1 MFSRQVII
9 QRWSIVWRIVINM
22 IWLLVYYESRSLR
35 WVSQICGTLRCVVA
49 IKESYPVFTQGQ
61 VHSRRGSTE
70 WRPEDGE
77 AKQTGVRQVLSVG
90 ETVHLIMLQLL
101 VGLTKTCHHQA
112 SLSSFREILPLLQPP
127 KDQCLSE
134 EVSNDFILIMPCC

>member
-1 MFSRQVII
+1 MFEVNLTIF
-9 QRWSIVWRIVINM
+9 
-22 IWLLVYYESRSLR
+22 
-35 WVSQICGTLRCVVA
+35 GTLRCGVA

-61 VHSRRGSTE
+61 VHSRCGSTE

-101 VGLTKTCHHQA
+101 VGLPNTCHHQA
-112 SLSSFREILPLLQPP
+112 SLSLFREILPLLQPP

-134 EVSNDFILIMPCC
+134 EVSDDFIPIMPCCQLRGDSKASWHVIYRYSANTL